1 MRNFLWCYYI
11 WLIHLKPLKNV
22 KKNAIFFEL
31 FWQMDFVYWKLKLI
45 SFLVDSVLS
54 LMLSGK
60 KDIYQSITKS
70 FQKSH
75 FIRAPVPYH
84 KKAVNGAINYL
95 GGGGGGEKVGHNDSV
110 NYRPPPHPRHLS
122 AICYFVSPGGGEFVR
137 NPVPRG
143 GAFFHFSRNSIVP
156 FSVVNSKIVIGI
168 SIKKILRVVLLHHH
182 LTLQYFSA
190 YV

>member
-1 MRNFLWCYYI
+1 MKFYLCCHNSCEIWHSFSRTTVRNFLWCYYR
-11 WLIHLKPLKNV
+11 WVIHLKPLKNV
-22 KKNAIFFEL
+22 KKNAIFFKL

-45 SFLVDSVLS
+45 NFVVDSVLS

-95 GGGGGGEKVGHNDSV
+95 GGGGGGRRWGIMTQSITVLPPTPGICQPFVTLSVQVVGN
-110 NYRPPPHPRHLS
+110 LS
-122 AICYFVSPGGGEFVR
+122 ETLCPGMG
-137 NPVPRG
+137 
-143 GAFFHFSRNSIVP
+143 HFS
-156 FSVVNSKIVIGI
+156 I
-168 SIKKILRVVLLHHH
+168 SLETALFLF
-182 LTLQYFSA
+182 Q
-190 YV
+190 

>member
-1 MRNFLWCYYI
+1 M
-11 WLIHLKPLKNV
+11 
-22 KKNAIFFEL
+22 
-31 FWQMDFVYWKLKLI
+31 
-45 SFLVDSVLS
+45 
-54 LMLSGK
+54 
-60 KDIYQSITKS
+60 
-70 FQKSH
+70 
-75 FIRAPVPYH
+75 
-84 KKAVNGAINYL
+84 
-95 GGGGGGEKVGHNDSV
+95 GHNDSV

-143 GAFFHFSRNSIVP
+143 GAFLDFSRNSIVP